1 MLWGILFEFVLMFLE
16 ISWNEYVRDDNFFV
30 NFIIIKFLYNFLIN
44 IFYIDIF
51 KLFLFVFCLKIVLY
65 LIF

>member
-1 MLWGILFEFVLMFLE
+1 MLWGILFKFVFIFLE

>member
-1 MLWGILFEFVLMFLE
+1 MLWGILFKFVLIFLE

>member
-1 MLWGILFEFVLMFLE
+1 MLWGILFEFVLIFLE